1 MIRLQAHRGASRHY
15 PENTMIAYEGAV
27 RENYQLIELDT
38 KFTKDNQCVMLH
50 DFTVNRTARKRDGS
64 LLEKEIRAEELTY
77 AELLELDFG
86 MWFSKE
92 FAGTKIPLFR
102 EAVRFACEHQM
113 HIKVDNVLE
122 RFSKEKQKQAFQIVK
137 EEIAQAYVGFVAKSS
152 EFAQRAAIYCPDSE
166 LHYDGPVN
174 QEILEQLSRIKT
186 KELLTIWLP
195 AQKKSW
201 LTYPP
206 ADEKTVALCRTYGSI
221 GLWTATNEENL
232 AYCLSLKPDAMEIEG
247 MVTPE
252 MVNQM

>member
-15 PENTMIAYEGAV
+15 PENTIIAYEGAIK
-27 RENYQLIELDT
+27 ENYQIIELDT

-50 DFTVNRTARKRDGS
+50 DFTVNRTGRNSDGS
-64 LLEKEIRAEELTY
+64 ELEKEIRAEELTY
-77 AELLELDFG
+77 EELLKLDFG
-86 MWFSKE
+86 IWFSKE

-102 EAVRFACEHQM
+102 EAVAFARDRKA

-122 RFSKEKQKQAFQIVK
+122 RFTQQQQEQAFQIVK
-137 EEIAQAYVGFVAKSS
+137 EENAGAYVGFVAKTV
-152 EFAQRAAIYCPDSE
+152 EFAQRAASHFPDSE

-174 QEILEQLSRIKT
+174 REIL
-186 KELLTIWLP
+186 KELGKLKSKEQLTIWLP

-206 ADEKTVALCRTYGSI
+206 ADMETVSLCREYGSI

-232 AYCLSLKPDAMEIEG
+232 AHCLSMNPDAMEIEG
-247 MVTPE
+247 IVTPD
-252 MVNQM
+252 MINK